1 MSTEGNKKGRLIEPL
16 ALRYRP
22 RKLEDLVGQDATI
35 TRIKG
40 MLKQME
46 LPSAFL
52 LAGPTGSGKT
62 TFARI
67 LARVINCATLDA
79 CGTCKSCLAMDKK
92 IHPDFMEANAA
103 DERGIDDMRAMIQ
116 KARMMPTIGNMRIMC
131 IDEAHMLTS
140 QAQNA
145 ILKPLE
151 EPPARTMWVIG
162 SMDASKLLPAIIGR
176 CQTFNLKPLG
186 KDEMVKHL
194 SSVATQEGF
203 ELEGEVFEMIADL
216 SGGGARLAMQGL
228 ETVLQYIKGLDKKP
242 KNLTE
247 VIKRNVIQTHLIDSD
262 DIQAARL
269 IGAMVAGNQKAVHT
283 LLMDVQNHIGVANKM
298 LYQIQ
303 FCLHMLFGISKHALV
318 WKTPGNVEAWDRAV
332 EAAAKRAE
340 KTDWDEATSSFYLR
354 HALLHITR
362 GVADCR
368 TELQTF
374 IVPEL
379 VTSINHYERM
389 ALDLKL
395 WEPPS

>member
-1 MSTEGNKKGRLIEPL
+1 MSTESSKKGRLIEPL

-22 RKLEDLVGQDATI
+22 RKLEDLVGQEATV

-67 LARVINCATLDA
+67 LARVINCETLDA
-79 CGTCKSCLAMDKK
+79 CGTCKSCIAMDKK
-92 IHPDFMEANAA
+92 SHPDFMEANAA

-131 IDEAHMLTS
+131 IDEAHMLTP

-151 EPPARTMWVIG
+151 EPPARTLWVIG

-176 CQTFNLKPLG
+176 CQVFNLKSLG
-186 KDEMVKHL
+186 KDTMVQHL
-194 SSVATQEGF
+194 SSIASQEGF
-203 ELEGEVFEMIADL
+203 ELEDEVFEMIADL
-216 SGGGARLAMQGL
+216 SGGGARLALQGL
-228 ETVLQYIKGLDKKP
+228 ETVLQYVKGLEKKP

-247 VIKRNVIQTHLIDSD
+247 VIQRNVVETHLIDSD
-262 DIQAARL
+262 DVQAARL
-269 IGAMVAGNQKAVHT
+269 IGAMIAGNQKQVHM
-283 LLMDVQNHIGVANKM
+283 LLMDVQNHIGVTTKM

-303 FCLHMLFGISKHALV
+303 FCLHMLFGVGKHALV

-332 EAAAKRAE
+332 DASGKRAE
-340 KTDWDEATSSFYLR
+340 KSQWDEATANFYLR
-354 HALLHITR
+354 HALLHISR
-362 GVADCR
+362 GLADCR
-368 TELQTF
+368 TELQAF
-374 IVPEL
+374 VVPEL
-379 VTSINHYERM
+379 VTSINHYERA

-395 WEPPS
+395 WEPPT